1 MSIWIGI
8 LVDIKIIAF
17 EKAWYKMWK
26 IKSLKFKNLTVKSI
40 NLSWLVVLKAT
51 TFFKSNQPKARRPEK
66 KEVKILNNLKI
77 DKNFVEYSLLNF
89 TDKNTLATTIVE
101 ECKSDETGVGPSM
114 AIGSQKLK
122 PKSEDFLKIDK
133 KIKNKNQ
140 KSKTKEL

>member
-17 EKAWYKMWK
+17 EKAWYKIWK

-40 NLSWLVVLKAT
+40 NLNWLVVLKAT
-51 TFFKSNQPKARRPEK
+51 TFFKSNQPKAKSLEK
-66 KEVKILNNLKI
+66 KEVKILNNLKT
-77 DKNFVEYSLLNF
+77 DKNFVVYNLLNF
-89 TDKNTLATTIVE
+89 TDKNTLATTIVD
-101 ECKSDETGVGPSM
+101 ECKRDETGVGPSI

-122 PKSEDFLKIDK
+122 PKREDFPKIDK

-140 KSKTKEL
+140 KSKIKEL

>member
-17 EKAWYKMWK
+17 EKAWYKIWK

-77 DKNFVEYSLLNF
+77 DKNFVEYNLLNF